1 MTAVTTHRTISFADT
16 SVAFASKSDARLR
29 KMYYL
34 FGAMN
39 NGPLVD
45 FGTGALKLA
54 LKLHLP
60 VKGLIKYT
68 IFEQFC
74 GGETIAACEPVIR
87 ALHQYGVGTILD
99 YSVEGE
105 KNEAG
110 FEATAREIIA
120 TIRKAANNPA
130 IPFSVFK
137 ITGVAD
143 TDLLGKVQSGQ
154 PLTAAEKAAFEKAK
168 ARVDA
173 ICREAFTHKVQVF
186 IDGEET
192 WIQGAIDGLTYDMM
206 RKYNREEAI
215 VWNTYQL
222 YRHDML
228 DNLRKAFA
236 EAERE
241 GYYLGAKLVR
251 GAYMEKERNVAGQR
265 GLPDPI
271 QPDKNSTDDD
281 FNQALRFCM
290 DHLDRIRFCAGTHN
304 EQSCYLLS
312 QLMEE
317 HHVPAN
323 DRRVW
328 FAQLYG
334 MSDNISYNLARAG
347 YHVAKYVP
355 YGPVRSVMPYL
366 FRRAEENTS
375 IAGQSSRE
383 FRLIEKEMQRRKQA
397 KR

>member
-34 FGAMN
+34 FAAMN
-39 NGPLVD
+39 NAPLVD

-74 GGETIAACEPVIR
+74 GGETIADCEPVIR

-110 FEATAREIIA
+110 FDATAREIIA
-120 TIRKAANNPA
+120 TIRKAAGNPA

-154 PLTAAEKAAFEKAK
+154 PLSAAEKAAFEKAK

-173 ICREAFTHKVQVF
+173 ICREAFTHKVHVF

-192 WIQGAIDGLTYDMM
+192 WIQGAIDGLAYDMM
-206 RKYNREEAI
+206 RQYNREDAI

-228 DNLRKAFA
+228 DNLRKAVA
-236 EAERE
+236 DAERE

-251 GAYMEKERNVAGQR
+251 GAYMEKERNAAGQR

-281 FNQALRFCM
+281 FNEALRFCM

-304 EQSCYLLS
+304 EQSCYLLA
-312 QLMEE
+312 QLMEA

-347 YHVAKYVP
+347 YNVAKYVP

-397 KR
+397 KQ

>member
-74 GGETIAACEPVIR
+74 GGETIADCEPVIR

-105 KNEAG
+105 KNETG
-110 FEATAREIIA
+110 FEATALEIIA

-154 PLTAAEKAAFEKAK
+154 PPFRRRKGRLRQGES
-168 ARVDA
+168 RVDA
-173 ICREAFTHKVQVF
+173 IGREAFTHKVHVF
-186 IDGEET
+186 IDGEEP
-192 WIQGAIDGLTYDMM
+192 GFRA
-206 RKYNREEAI
+206 
-215 VWNTYQL
+215 
-222 YRHDML
+222 
-228 DNLRKAFA
+228 
-236 EAERE
+236 
-241 GYYLGAKLVR
+241 
-251 GAYMEKERNVAGQR
+251 
-265 GLPDPI
+265 P
-271 QPDKNSTDDD
+271 STPWPT
-281 FNQALRFCM
+281 R
-290 DHLDRIRFCAGTHN
+290 
-304 EQSCYLLS
+304 
-312 QLMEE
+312 
-317 HHVPAN
+317 
-323 DRRVW
+323 
-328 FAQLYG
+328 
-334 MSDNISYNLARAG
+334 
-347 YHVAKYVP
+347 
-355 YGPVRSVMPYL
+355 
-366 FRRAEENTS
+366 
-375 IAGQSSRE
+375 
-383 FRLIEKEMQRRKQA
+383 
-397 KR
+397 